1 MKGGESFLPKQ
12 MAVQKVKTANW
23 NLTMALCD
31 NLVNE
36 GVCVIWVALA
46 GDFVITFHY
55 LLVGFSWIDA
65 HEWHFLFR

>member
-46 GDFVITFHY
+46 GDSVTTFHY
-55 LLVGFSWIDA
+55 LLVGFSWTGA
-65 HEWHFLFR
+65 HEWYFLFR

>member
-1 MKGGESFLPKQ
+1 MKGDEPFLPKQ

-46 GDFVITFHY
+46 GDFVTTFHY
-55 LLVGFSWIDA
+55 LLVGFSWTDA
-65 HEWHFLFR
+65 HEWYFLFR